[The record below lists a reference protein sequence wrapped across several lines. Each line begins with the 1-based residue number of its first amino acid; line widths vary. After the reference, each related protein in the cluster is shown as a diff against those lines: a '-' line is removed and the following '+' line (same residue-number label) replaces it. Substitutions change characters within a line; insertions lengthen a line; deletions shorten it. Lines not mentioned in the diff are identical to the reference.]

1 MINTIECIHWF
12 CGQSLEV
19 MNYWQQKYLKE
30 TGVEYIDMMSNDLSA
45 FYKWLRKQD
54 IYSKTPVK

>member
-12 CGQSLEV
+12 CGQSLET
-19 MNYWQQKYLKE
+19 MAYWQQKYLKE
-30 TGVEYIDMMSNDLSA
+30 KSLPSIDMMSSDVRE

-54 IYSKTPVK
+54 IYAPIKD

>member
-1 MINTIECIHWF
+1 MINVIECIHWY

-30 TGVEYIDMMSNDLSA
+30 TGVKHIDMMSTDVKP
-45 FYKWLRKQD
+45 FYQWLRKQD
-54 IYSKTPVK
+54 IYAPTSN